1 MLFLEY
7 LRMAFESL
15 RSSKLRSALT
25 LLGIVIG
32 VFSVIAAVTAVQVIE
47 VYFNDTFRGMGA
59 NTFYVTKVDRN
70 GIQIGPEDPSL
81 RNRPNLT
88 YADMETLRRRADLP
102 VSIAPDAWFGRHAV
116 KFSGE
121 ETEPNVSLRGVN
133 QDWAVNNGFEIE
145 QGRFLTEDDVRYARP
160 VVVLGAP
167 IVKQLFDVEQPLGK
181 NVRIDGR
188 RFQVVG
194 TFVEKGALLGDSP
207 DNIAM
212 APVTRTFDI
221 YGRLDRNISYDI
233 RAPSAPMLQATIDQ
247 VTGHLRIIRGVPP
260 QDDDNFDVVTNDL
273 MRGPV
278 DSFTATLTVGGA
290 AIGLIALLAAGIGIM
305 NIMLVSV
312 TERTREIGIRK
323 ALGATRRDVL
333 SQFLLEAVFLCQ
345 IGGLIGI
352 GLGVLGGNALAF
364 AFDLRATFPWAW
376 ALIGVVG
383 VTVIALVFG
392 VYPAYKAARL
402 SPIEALRY
410 E

>member
-7 LRMAFESL
+7 LRMALESL
-15 RSSKLRSALT
+15 RGNKLRSALT

-32 VFSVIAAVTAVQVIE
+32 VFSVIAAVTAVQVID

-59 NTFYVTKVDRN
+59 NTFYVSKVNNN
-70 GIQIGPEDPSL
+70 GIQIGPRDRSL

-88 YADMETLRRRADLP
+88 YEDLQNLRRRAQLP
-102 VSIAPDAWFGRHAV
+102 LSIAPDGWFGQQSV
-116 KFSGE
+116 TYGGE
-121 ETEPNVSLRGVN
+121 STDPTVSLRGVN
-133 QDWAVNNGFEIE
+133 QDWAVNNGFDIE
-145 QGRFLTEDDVRYARP
+145 DGRFLTEDDVRSARP
-160 VVVLGAP
+160 VVVIGQP
-167 IVKQLFDVEQPLGK
+167 IVKRIFPYEQAVGK
-181 NVRIDGR
+181 TVRIDGR

-194 TFVEKGALLGDSP
+194 TFAEKGAFMGNSP
-207 DNIAM
+207 DNLAM
-212 APVTRTFDI
+212 VPITRLFDI
-221 YGRLDRNISYDI
+221 YGEPTRNISFDV
-233 RAPSAPMLQATIDQ
+233 RAPSAQMLQATIDE
-247 VTGHLRIIRGVPP
+247 VTGHLRVIRKVQP
-260 QDDDNFDVVTNDL
+260 QEDNNFDVVTNDA
-273 MRGPV
+273 MRGPMEQ
-278 DSFTATLTVGGA
+278 FTDMLTIGGA
-290 AIGLIALLAAGIGIM
+290 FIGMIALLAAGIGIM

-345 IGGLIGI
+345 IGGIIGI
-352 GLGVLGGNALAF
+352 LLGVLGGNALAF
-364 AFDLRATFPWAW
+364 AFDLRATFPWMW
-376 ALIGVVG
+376 AGIGVVG

>member
-15 RSSKLRSALT
+15 RGNKLRSALT

-32 VFSVIAAVTAVQVIE
+32 VFSVIAAVTAVQVID

-59 NTFYVTKVDRN
+59 NTFYVSKVNNN
-70 GIQIGPEDPSL
+70 GIQIGPRDRSL

-88 YADMETLRRRADLP
+88 YEDMLNLRRRAELP
-102 VSIAPDAWFGRHAV
+102 IAVSPDGWFGQQTV
-116 KFSGE
+116 NYNGE
-121 ETEPNVSLRGVN
+121 STDPTVSLRGVN
-133 QDWAVNNGFEIE
+133 QDWAVNNGFDIE
-145 QGRFLTEDDVRYARP
+145 EGRFLTEDDVRSGRP
-160 VVVLGAP
+160 VVVIGQP
-167 IVKQLFDVEQPLGK
+167 IVKRLFPYEQAVGK
-181 NVRIDGR
+181 TVRIDGR
-188 RFQVVG
+188 RFQVIG
-194 TFVEKGALLGDSP
+194 TFAEKGSFLGNTP

-212 APVTRTFDI
+212 APITRLFDI
-221 YGRLDRNISYDI
+221 YGEPKRNISYDI
-233 RAPSAPMLQATIDQ
+233 RAPSAQMLDATIDE
-247 VTGHLRIIRGVPP
+247 VTGHLRVIRKVRP
-260 QDDDNFDVVTNDL
+260 QDDNNFDVVTNDA
-273 MRGPV
+273 MKGPMEQ
-278 DSFTATLTVGGA
+278 FTGTLTLGGA

-323 ALGATRRDVL
+323 SLGATKRDIL

-345 IGGLIGI
+345 IGGIIGI
-352 GLGVLGGNALAF
+352 LLGVLGGNVLAF
-364 AFDLRATFPWAW
+364 TFDLRATFPWAW
-376 ALIGVVG
+376 ALFGVVG

-402 SPIEALRY
+402 NPIEALRY

>member
-1 MLFLEY
+1 MLLFEY

-15 RSSKLRSALT
+15 RTNKLRSALT

-59 NTFYVTKVDRN
+59 NTFYVSKVNNN
-70 GIQIGPEDPSL
+70 GIQIGPRDRSL
-81 RNRPNLT
+81 RNRPDLT
-88 YADMETLRRRADLP
+88 YEDMLLLRRRAELP
-102 VSIAPDAWFGRHAV
+102 LSIGPDGWFGRGAV
-116 KFSGE
+116 TYNGV
-121 ETEPNVSLRGVN
+121 ETDPTVSLRGVN

-145 QGRFLTEDDVRYARP
+145 EGRFLTEDDVRYARN

-167 IVKQLFDVEQPLGK
+167 IVKRLFDVEQPIGK
-181 NVRIDGR
+181 TVRIDGR
-188 RFQVVG
+188 QYRVIG
-194 TFVEKGALLGDSP
+194 TFVEKAGFLGDSP

-212 APVTRTFDI
+212 APITRLFNV
-221 YGRLDRNISYDI
+221 YGDPNRNISYDI
-233 RAPSAPMLQATIDQ
+233 RAPSAALLQATIDE
-247 VTGHLRIIRGVPP
+247 VTGHLRVIRAVSPAE
-260 QDDDNFDVVTNDL
+260 DNNFDIVTNDA
-273 MRGPV
+273 MRGPM
-278 DSFTATLTVGGA
+278 DSFTGYLTLGGA
-290 AIGLIALLAAGIGIM
+290 GIGLIALLAAGIGIM

-312 TERTREIGIRK
+312 TERTREIGVRK

-333 SQFLLEAVFLCQ
+333 RQFLLEAVFLCQ

-352 GLGVLGGNALAF
+352 GLGVLGGNVLALT
-364 AFDLRATFPWAW
+364 FDLRPTFPWMW
-376 ALIGVVG
+376 AIMGVVG

-402 SPIEALRY
+402 NPIDALRY